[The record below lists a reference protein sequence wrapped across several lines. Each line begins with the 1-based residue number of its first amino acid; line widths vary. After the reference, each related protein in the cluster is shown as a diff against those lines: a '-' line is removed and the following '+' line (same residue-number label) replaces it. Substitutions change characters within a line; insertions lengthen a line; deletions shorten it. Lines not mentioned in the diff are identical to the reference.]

1 MKGFRWLNVLDLL
14 SIVALCVVAFWTVSR
29 LPATVPVHFGFSG
42 LPDRFEPRAQAA
54 WILFLFPMVWV
65 FSYVLLRVFA
75 RRNAQGQQNSKVMQQ
90 VSSVLL
96 VFAVILELGIGFSM
110 LSGTAF
116 DMLRLVLAGLG
127 LLFALM
133 GSALPRTRPNMLVGI
148 RLFYTL
154 SSDLA
159 WQKIHRMGGWW
170 MTVYGLVLLG
180 ISLIPLERVAMFTVL
195 SLPVVVFMG
204 LYILNARAK
213 AFWSQDPARRS
224 VR

>member
-1 MKGFRWLNVLDLL
+1 MKGFRWLNVLDVLMMVTL
-14 SIVALCVVAFWTVSR
+14 FAVAFWIVSR

-42 LPDRFEPRAQAA
+42 LPDRTSPRAQAA
-54 WILFLFPMVWV
+54 WILFLLPMVWV
-65 FSYVLLRVFA
+65 FNYVLLRIFA
-75 RRNAQGQQNSKVMQQ
+75 NTDAQGRQNSKVLEQ
-90 VSSVLL
+90 VSSVLM
-96 VFAVILELGIGFSM
+96 VFALALELGIGFSM

-127 LLFALM
+127 VLFALM
-133 GSALPRTRPNMLVGI
+133 GSALPRTRPNVFVGI

-180 ISLIPLERVAMFTVL
+180 ISLIPLERVAAFTVL
-195 SLPVVVFMG
+195 SLPVVVLAG
-204 LYILNARAK
+204 LFVLNARAK
-213 AFWSQDPARRS
+213 TFWTQDPARRS
-224 VR
+224 AR

>member
-14 SIVALCVVAFWTVSR
+14 LMVAIFAVAFWTVSR

-42 LPDRFEPRAQAA
+42 LPDHFEPRAQAS
-54 WILFLFPMVWV
+54 WILFLLPIF
-65 FSYVLLRVFA
+65 FGFGYLLLRGLSSL
-75 RRNAQGQQNSKVMQQ
+75 NAKAKQNKAVLEQ

-96 VFAVILELGIGFSM
+96 VFALALELGIGFAM

-127 LLFALM
+127 VLFALM
-133 GSALPRTRPNMLVGI
+133 GSALPRTRPNVFVGI

-159 WQKIHRMGGWW
+159 WQKIHRIGGWW

-180 ISLIPLERVAMFTVL
+180 ISLIPLERVAAFTVL
-195 SLPVVVFMG
+195 TVPVVVFAG
-204 LYILNARAK
+204 LFVLNARAK
-213 AFWSQDPARRS
+213 TFWTQDPLRRS